1 MKPLIE
7 KENGMKIYI
16 IGCFIIFLT
25 MIFASGIV
33 DKIFKEEIE
42 ILNEKNDFYTSI
54 NDNIIKNNELENDE
68 EYWSLLFT
76 ETQDTIDDK
85 VEEIVKEIISK
96 KDSYDINSTEY
107 KICKLYE
114 SITNQ
119 ENDLSRL
126 DTYIN
131 KIDNSNNI
139 DELINNIAKTNNDLS
154 VGIFINPALQND
166 YKDNTKTIINI
177 APFSFDYGNIYSDY
191 YTNPLYS
198 SYVALYIE
206 YDREIFELYGYSK
219 EKAKESVRKI
229 SRFYTEIANNSKSM
243 EDLAEIQSYYNIV
256 EEKELKEIFT
266 NININ
271 VFLNKYGNNYDI
283 SIVDK
288 EQVKT
293 LNNYFVESNLDTL
306 KECAKLQL
314 LQTYAPYADIKYYN
328 LMNKLNAELTGTE
341 ITKDTIEDYAI
352 DVVATYFDSE
362 ITQRYV
368 SKYAKEESIK
378 SFESIIEDIIKQY
391 EIKIQNN
398 SWLSATTKQKALL
411 KLESMNVNVGYPDNW
426 EDYGKDYKL
435 TNNLLDNVINMNKV
449 MVEYSNNAI
458 KNKEDYWLMSALT
471 VNAYYN
477 PQDNSINF
485 PIALLEYEL
494 YNEDNSYY
502 KNLGSLGT
510 IIAHE
515 ITHAFDNNGA
525 LFDEKGNLNNWWTDK
540 DYNEFERLQ
549 EQVINYYNQ
558 YKING
563 KSINGKQTVSE
574 NIADLGAV
582 SCVVDIANSKGAT
595 DKELKE
601 VFEAYANIWASKSTE
616 EYTKLL
622 LIMDTHSPDKIRVN
636 AVLSSINEFYKIYD
650 IKEEDTMYKNEE
662 VRLNVW

>member
-1 MKPLIE
+1 MKKNNEKMSIKQHILLAIPLIIIILFTYIYDNSMTSEEE
-7 KENGMKIYI
+7 K
-16 IGCFIIFLT
+16 T
-25 MIFASGIV
+25 GI
-33 DKIFKEEIE
+33 
-42 ILNEKNDFYTSI
+42 NNDFYTSI
-54 NDNIIKNNELENDE
+54 NENIINNNELESDE
-68 EYWSLLFT
+68 EYWSLMFT

-85 VEEIVKEIISK
+85 VDGIVKEIISK
-96 KDSYDINSTEY
+96 KDSYEINSTEY

-114 SITNQ
+114 SIINQ

-126 DTYIN
+126 DTHIKN
-131 KIDNSNNI
+131 IDNSNSIN
-139 DELINNIAKTNNDLS
+139 ELMNNIAKINNELS
-154 VGIFINPALQND
+154 VGIFINPALQDD
-166 YKDNTKTIINI
+166 YKDNTKTIVNI

-206 YDREIFELYGYSK
+206 YDREIFELYGYT
-219 EKAKESVRKI
+219 EEEAKESVRKI

-243 EDLAEIQSYYNIV
+243 EELAKVQSYYNIV
-256 EEKELKEIFT
+256 EEKELKEIFN

-271 VFLNKYGNNYDI
+271 IFLNKYGNNYEI

-288 EQVKT
+288 EQAKA
-293 LNNYFVESNLDTL
+293 LNNLLVENNLDTL

-328 LMNKLNAELTGTE
+328 LMNELNAKLTGTE
-341 ITKDTIEDYAI
+341 ITKDTIEDYAVDI
-352 DVVATYFDSE
+352 VATYFDSE
-362 ITQRYV
+362 ITQIYV

-378 SFESIIEDIIKQY
+378 TFENIIDDIIKQY
-391 EIKIQNN
+391 KIKIQNN
-398 SWLSATTKQKALL
+398 TWLSSTTKQKALL
-411 KLESMNVNVGYPDNW
+411 KLENMKVNVGYPENW
-426 EDYGKDYKL
+426 EDYSKDYKL

-449 MVEYSNNAI
+449 MVDYSNSAI

-494 YNEDNSYY
+494 YNEENSYY

-525 LFDEKGNLNNWWTDK
+525 LFDEKGNLNNWWAEK
-540 DYNEFERLQ
+540 DYKEFERLQ

-563 KSINGKQTVSE
+563 KSVNGKKTVSE

-582 SCVVDIANSKGAT
+582 SCVVDIAKSKGAT
-595 DKELKE
+595 DKDLKE
-601 VFEAYANIWASKSTE
+601 MFEAYANIWASKSTE
-616 EYTKLL
+616 DYTKLL
-622 LIMDTHSPDKIRVN
+622 LIMDTHSPDKVRVN
-636 AVLSSINEFYKIYD
+636 AVLSSIDEFYRVYD
-650 IKEEDTMYKNEE
+650 IKEDDEMYKSEE
-662 VRLNVW
+662 ERIRVW

>member
-1 MKPLIE
+1 MKKNRKMSIKQHILLAIPLIL
-7 KENGMKIYI
+7 I
-16 IGCFIIFLT
+16 ILFTFVYDNSTSNDIKT
-25 MIFASGIV
+25 GI
-33 DKIFKEEIE
+33 
-42 ILNEKNDFYTSI
+42 NNDFYTSM
-54 NDNIIKNNELENDE
+54 NENIINNHELESDE
-68 EYWSLLFT
+68 EYWSLMFT
-76 ETQDTIDDK
+76 KTQDTVDNK
-85 VEEIVKEIISK
+85 VDGIVKEIISK
-96 KDSYDINSTEY
+96 KDTYEINSTEY

-114 SITNQ
+114 SVINQ

-126 DTYIN
+126 DKYIKN
-131 KIDNSNNI
+131 IDNSNNVN
-139 DELINNIAKTNNDLS
+139 ELMNNIAKMNNELS
-154 VGIFINPALQND
+154 VGIFINPALQDD

-198 SYVALYIE
+198 SYIALYIE
-206 YDREIFELYGYSK
+206 YDREIFELYGYSE

-243 EDLAEIQSYYNIV
+243 EDLTEVQNYYNIV
-256 EEKELKEIFT
+256 ENKELKEIFN

-271 VFLNKYGNNYDI
+271 VFLNKYANNYEI

-288 EQVKT
+288 EQAKT
-293 LNNYFVESNLDTL
+293 LNNLLVESNLDTL

-328 LMNKLNAELTGTE
+328 LMNELNAKLTGTE
-341 ITKDTIEDYAI
+341 ITKDTIEDYAV
-352 DVVATYFDSE
+352 DVAKTYFDSE
-362 ITQRYV
+362 ITQIYV
-368 SKYAKEESIK
+368 SKYADEESIK
-378 SFESIIEDIIKQY
+378 LFESMIEDIIKQY
-391 EIKIQNN
+391 KIKIQNN
-398 SWLSATTKQKALL
+398 SWLSSTTKQKALL
-411 KLESMNVNVGYPDNW
+411 KLENMKVNVGYPKNW
-426 EDYGKDYKL
+426 EDYSKNYKL

-449 MVEYSNNAI
+449 MLDYSNNAI

-494 YNEDNSYY
+494 YNEENSYY
-502 KNLGSLGT
+502 KNLGSLGA

-525 LFDEKGNLNNWWTDK
+525 LFDEKGNLNNWWTER
-540 DYNEFERLQ
+540 DYKEFEKLQ
-549 EQVINYYNQ
+549 EQVIKYYNQ

-563 KSINGKQTVSE
+563 KAVNGKKTVSE

-582 SCVVDIANSKGAT
+582 SCIVDIAKSKGAT
-595 DKELKE
+595 DEELKE

-622 LIMDTHSPDKIRVN
+622 LIMDTHSPDKVRVN
-636 AVLSSINEFYKIYD
+636 AVLSSIEEFYKVYD
-650 IKEEDTMYKNEE
+650 ITENYEMYKSKET
-662 VRLNVW
+662 RANVW

>member
-16 IGCFIIFLT
+16 FGCLIIFLT
-25 MIFASGIV
+25 MIFSSGIM
-33 DKIFKEEIE
+33 DKIFKEENE
-42 ILNEKNDFYTSI
+42 TLNEKCDFYTSI
-54 NDNIIKNNELENDE
+54 NENITNNNQLESDE
-68 EYWSLLFT
+68 EYWSLMFT

-85 VEEIVKEIISK
+85 VDGIVKEIISK
-96 KDSYDINSTEY
+96 KDSYEINSTEY

-114 SITNQ
+114 SIINQ

-126 DTYIN
+126 DTYIKN
-131 KIDNSNNI
+131 IDNSNSIN
-139 DELINNIAKTNNDLS
+139 ELMNNIAKINNELS
-154 VGIFINPALQND
+154 VGIIINPALQND
-166 YKDNTKTIINI
+166 YKDNTKTIVNI

-198 SYVALYIE
+198 SYIALYIE
-206 YDREIFELYGYSK
+206 YDREIFELYGYS
-219 EKAKESVRKI
+219 EEEAKESVRKI
-229 SRFYTEIANNSKSM
+229 SRFYTEVANNSKSM
-243 EDLAEIQSYYNIV
+243 EELAEVQSYYNIV
-256 EEKELKEIFT
+256 EDKELKEIFN

-271 VFLNKYGNNYDI
+271 VFLNKYGNNYEI
-283 SIVDK
+283 SIVDR
-288 EQVKT
+288 EQAKA
-293 LNNYFVESNLDTL
+293 LNSLLIESNLDTL

-328 LMNKLNAELTGTE
+328 LMNELNAELTGTE
-341 ITKDTIEDYAI
+341 ITKDTIEDYAV

-362 ITQRYV
+362 ITQIYV

-378 SFESIIEDIIKQY
+378 SFENIIDDIIKQY
-391 EIKIQNN
+391 KIKIQNN
-398 SWLSATTKQKALL
+398 TWLSATTKQKALL
-411 KLESMNVNVGYPDNW
+411 KLKNMKVNVGYPENW
-426 EDYGKDYKL
+426 EDYSKNYKL

-458 KNKEDYWLMSALT
+458 KNKEDYWLISALT

-494 YNEDNSYY
+494 YNEENSYY

-525 LFDEKGNLNNWWTDK
+525 LFDEKGNLNDWWTEQ

-549 EQVINYYNQ
+549 EQVINYYNE

-563 KSINGKQTVSE
+563 KSVNGKKTVSE

-582 SCVVDIANSKGAT
+582 SCVVDIAKSKGAT
-595 DKELKE
+595 DKDLKE
-601 VFEAYANIWASKSTE
+601 MFEAYANIWASKSTE
-616 EYTKLL
+616 EYIKLL
-622 LIMDTHSPDKIRVN
+622 LIMDTHAPDKVRVN
-636 AVLSSINEFYKIYD
+636 AVLSSIDEFYRLYNIT
-650 IKEEDTMYKNEE
+650 EEDEMYKSEE
-662 VRLNVW
+662 ERIRVW